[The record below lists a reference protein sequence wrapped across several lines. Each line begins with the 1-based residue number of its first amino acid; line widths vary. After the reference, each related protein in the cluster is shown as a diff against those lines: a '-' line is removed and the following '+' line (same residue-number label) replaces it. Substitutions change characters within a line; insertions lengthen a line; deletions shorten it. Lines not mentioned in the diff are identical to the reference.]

1 MRLPQPFVRLPL
13 EFDVQRLREEVS
25 ALPASA
31 WADHPNRIPGNS
43 SVRLISARGGE
54 NDDVDGAMLATPHL
68 ENMPYVR
75 QVLASFGVVW
85 GRSRLM
91 RLAPGANVPPH
102 ADINCHWYSR
112 VRLHIPVITRPE
124 VRFRCDDQ
132 EVHMQAG
139 EAWLFDNWR
148 LHSVVNP
155 TPDMRIH
162 LVADTSGSSAFWRF
176 VHACIAGTGPAP
188 TRHRYQPERIARPLT
203 ENSVLVPVMV
213 PAEVELLVNDLLAEV
228 MPLDATSGAEQ
239 RLLQY
244 RNVLSG
250 FAQDWRQLYLLH
262 GESETGKRELARL
275 RDSARAVSQKIGD
288 GLVMRT
294 NRVPAHTVFE
304 ARLLRSVLREGA
316 VQEVTS
322 NAARL
327 RARLDRPVFIVA
339 APRSGSTLLFET
351 LAQSSGVMT
360 VGGEAHFMVEGI
372 AQLQP
377 GAPGVDSNRLT
388 AEHYRDEYGDSMRR
402 YIDERLQDRAGR
414 SVSDASLRFLEKTPK
429 NALRVP
435 FLNRAF
441 PDALF
446 IFLWR
451 DPRENLSS
459 IIEAWRSGNWKTY
472 NGLSGFDGPWSLL
485 LPRGWQEM
493 NGKPLE
499 EIAAFQWNAANQ
511 TLLDDLAALPQQRW
525 TSLSYGELLA
535 NPLATVTRLCE
546 FAAIPLDQSLRERV
560 QAPLPHSKQ
569 THTAPAAEKWRS
581 NEAQIARVLPTVA
594 ATWKRL
600 QSLRPEDQSPK
611 R

>member
-1 MRLPQPFVRLPL
+1 MRLSQSFIRLPL
-13 EFDVQRLREEVS
+13 QFDVDRLREEVN

-54 NDDVDGAMLATPHL
+54 NDDVDGAMLPTPHL

-102 ADINCHWYSR
+102 ADINHHWYSR

-124 VRFRCDDQ
+124 VRFRCDDE

-155 TPDMRIH
+155 TPDARIH
-162 LVADTSGSSAFWRF
+162 LVADTTGSSAFWRF
-176 VHACIAGTGPAP
+176 VQSCIAGNAPVP
-188 TRHRYQPERIARPLT
+188 TRHRYQQGREVRPLT
-203 ENSVLVPVMV
+203 ETSALAAVMI
-213 PAEVELLVNDLLAEV
+213 PAEVELIVNDLLDEV
-228 MPLDATSGAEQ
+228 TPLSPASDVQ
-239 RLLQY
+239 HRLQQY

-262 GESETGKRELARL
+262 GASDSGRREFVRL
-275 RDSARAVSQKIGD
+275 RDSARAVSQQIGD

-294 NRVPAHTVFE
+294 NRVAAHTVFE
-304 ARLLRSVLREGA
+304 ARLLRSVLSGDA
-316 VQEVTS
+316 AQEITS
-322 NAARL
+322 NATRSAARL
-327 RARLDRPVFIVA
+327 ERPVFIVA

-351 LAQSSGVMT
+351 LAQSGGVMT

-377 GAPGVDSNRLT
+377 GAPGVESNRLT
-388 AEHYRDEYGDSMRR
+388 ASHFRDEYAHSMRR

-414 SVSDASLRFLEKTPK
+414 PVGDASMRFLEKTPK

-472 NGLSGFDGPWSLL
+472 NGLPGFDGPWSLL
-485 LPRGWQEM
+485 LPPGWQQM
-493 NGKPLE
+493 NGRTLA
-499 EIAAFQWNAANQ
+499 EIAAFQWNAANM
-511 TLLDDLAALPQQRW
+511 TLLDDLATLPPQRW
-525 TSLSYGELLA
+525 TSVNYGELLA
-535 NPLATVTRLCE
+535 DPLATVTRLCE
-546 FAAIPLDQSLRERV
+546 FASIPLDESLRARV
-560 QAPLPHSKQ
+560 QSPLPHSRQ
-569 THTAPAAEKWRS
+569 THTAPTADKWRS
-581 NEAQIARVLPTVA
+581 NEASIMHVLPTVQD
-594 ATWKRL
+594 TWQRL
-600 QSLRPEDQSPK
+600 LALRPEVQSPK